1 MNPYQTQKSSLVE
14 SSFSFVRM
22 TTTLATNIS
31 GAFGD
36 VRAAMQQ
43 HHIITTLGWQDVA
56 TRYRRSRVG
65 AFWLTINMMVMLAAI
80 GIVFGSLFRQP
91 MAEFLPY
98 LAIGLIIWGLLSAL
112 ITDGCTSFISASDT
126 ILQLRMPLFTHVM
139 RVVWRNLIILGHNL
153 LILPL
158 LFLFFMKPI
167 TWLALLAIPGLAL
180 LILNAI
186 WMMIIAA
193 VACARFRDLTQ
204 IVQNGMLVLF
214 YVTPIMW
221 TAALLPARVG
231 ATMLD
236 FNPFYHLIN
245 IIRAPLLGEAPTALN
260 WTVVVSMALLGWVV
274 ALAFFGRYR
283 KRIPYWL

>member
-22 TTTLATNIS
+22 TTSLAINIS

-221 TAALLPARVG
+221 KAALLPARVG
-231 ATMLD
+231 AAMLD

-245 IIRAPLLGEAPTALN
+245 IIRAPLLGEAPTALS
-260 WTVVVSMALLGWVV
+260 WTVAVSMTLLGWIV
-274 ALAFFGRYR
+274 ALAFFGIYR

>member
-14 SSFSFVRM
+14 SSFSFVHM
-22 TTTLATNIS
+22 TTSLAINIS

-180 LILNAI
+180 LVLNAI

-221 TAALLPARVG
+221 KAALLPARVG
-231 ATMLD
+231 AAMLD

-245 IIRAPLLGEAPTALN
+245 IIRAPLLGEAPTALS
-260 WTVVVSMALLGWVV
+260 WTVAVSMTLLGWIV
-274 ALAFFGRYR
+274 ALAFFGIYR

>member
-22 TTTLATNIS
+22 TTSLAINIS

-180 LILNAI
+180 LVLNAI

-221 TAALLPARVG
+221 KAALLPARVG
-231 ATMLD
+231 AAMLD

-245 IIRAPLLGEAPTALN
+245 IIRAPLLGEAPTALS
-260 WTVVVSMALLGWVV
+260 WTVAVSMTLLGWIV
-274 ALAFFGRYR
+274 ALAFFGIYR